1 MSFNGS
7 GSNNGRSTGR
17 ILLAG
22 FLLVILLGLYA
33 LLFGN
38 YNNIGNMARVIGL
51 VRSQYLFTVSSS
63 QMMDGAING
72 LVDSL
77 GDPYSVYLDP
87 STFSSLRE
95 QIKGSFAGLGILISI
110 REEQV
115 IIVKVYKDTP
125 AYREGIKDGDIIV
138 KIDDTDTEGL
148 DLDTVVS
155 MVKGA
160 VGTEVTLTISRP
172 DEPELLLFA
181 VKREEIIVP
190 TVESQLNE
198 ESRIQYIAISQFN
211 ERTGSEMREFLI
223 RAEEDNAS
231 GIILDL
237 RNNPGGELKAA
248 VEVSRNFIPEG
259 PIVFIADRAGGET
272 VYESFGETINLPL
285 VVLINGE
292 SASASEILA
301 GAIKDTGAGVLVGTR
316 TFGKGIVQ
324 TVYPLR
330 DGAGLKLTTAHYLT
344 PAKNNIHEKGV
355 EPDIHIEQDR
365 DNPNSDLQLEKALEV
380 MEGLIGE

>member
-301 GAIKDTGAGVLVGTR
+301 GAVKDTGAGVLVGTR